1 MSPLENHLV
10 FTFLQL
16 HMLGNKTSTR
26 QPFFLMRASPL
37 LHTFVSHIWMRMTLN
52 FKGVQVYLH
61 NQKRHLEI
69 ILSVRTL
76 KQLALLALSL
86 HGGLFRFYWF
96 CLTTCIKHALDV
108 YVFVCKVSY
117 QNFVSKAS
125 RSELKFDMIVYTSIH
140 FLVVKK
146 DSNISWK
153 GCCHGEIRLSGL
165 SRANDFPG
173 LS

>member
-1 MSPLENHLV
+1 
-10 FTFLQL
+10 
-16 HMLGNKTSTR
+16 
-26 QPFFLMRASPL
+26 
-37 LHTFVSHIWMRMTLN
+37 MRMTLN

-61 NQKRHLEI
+61 NHKRHLEI
-69 ILSVRTL
+69 ILSVRPL

-125 RSELKFDMIVYTSIH
+125 RSELKFWHDCLYVH
-140 FLVVKK
+140 P
-146 DSNISWK
+146 
-153 GCCHGEIRLSGL
+153 L
-165 SRANDFPG
+165 SRGEKKILISRGRVVVMEKSDCRDWAERTTFLDCPSFSSQLAAYFSVVYVFIYKNNYYI
-173 LS
+173 